1 MMWQLHPMIAWIIS
15 TQGSNLTFAVLCAL
29 ALYGVPVRWV
39 VALTITPA
47 PLSRLRQRRR
57 INRALN
63 TEQGRNTHVSTLRT
77 RPQMTPQRCT
87 GGAQRM
93 HTKHPPK
100 FHLKNPLALPR
111 PHR

>member
-1 MMWQLHPMIAWIIS
+1 MIAWIIS

-63 TEQGRNTHVSTLRT
+63 TGQGRNIPLSCPPHPLTDDTRT
-77 RPQMTPQRCT
+77 VYRGCT
-87 GGAQRM
+87 EDAY
-93 HTKHPPK
+93 KAPP
-100 FHLKNPLALPR
+100 
-111 PHR
+111 